1 MTRVRTGDHGGMV
14 DIDEDTQKALMLFNR
29 RDEAEKQAAAVA
41 KRLAKAER
49 AKDEAAEAVKRLQ
62 GSGGETLA
70 EAEAAWRE
78 ALETWQNIRDG
89 KEPVDEAPAED
100 VAEGIADE
108 VEDADADADATD
120 ATDATDE
127 AEAEDAT
134 DATDATEPDAEPV
147 DSTEPEPEPEPEP
160 DADAEDT
167 PAEDTTDEADEADAE
182 PVDSTEPEPDA
193 DADADAD
200 KA

>member
-1 MTRVRTGDHGGMV
+1 MV

-89 KEPVDEAPAED
+89 KESVDEAPAED
-100 VAEGIADE
+100 VAEGTA
-108 VEDADADADATD
+108 
-120 ATDATDE
+120 DE
-127 AEAEDAT
+127 AEDEDATAEADAEDAPAEDAT
-134 DATDATEPDAEPV
+134 DEIAPDAEPV
-147 DSTEPEPEPEPEP
+147 DSTEPEPEHDDTS
-160 DADAEDT
+160 DAA
-167 PAEDTTDEADEADAE
+167 
-182 PVDSTEPEPDA
+182 
-193 DADADAD
+193 

>member
-1 MTRVRTGDHGGMV
+1 MV

-29 RDEAEKQAAAVA
+29 RDEAEKQAAAAA

-49 AKDEAAEAVKRLQ
+49 AKDEAAEAVKRIQ

-89 KEPVDEAPAED
+89 KESVDEAPAED
-100 VAEGIADE
+100 VAEGTA
-108 VEDADADADATD
+108 
-120 ATDATDE
+120 DE

-134 DATDATEPDAEPV
+134 DEIEPDAEPV
-147 DSTEPEPEPEPEP
+147 DSTEPEPEH
-160 DADAEDT
+160 DNT
-167 PAEDTTDEADEADAE
+167 
-182 PVDSTEPEPDA
+182 S
-193 DADADAD
+193 DAD

>member
-29 RDEAEKQAAAVA
+29 RDEAEKQAATVA

-89 KEPVDEAPAED
+89 KESVDEAPAED
-100 VAEGIADE
+100 VAEGTADE
-108 VEDADADADATD
+108 AEDADADADD
-120 ATDATDE
+120 
-127 AEAEDAT
+127 EAEDADAPAEDTT
-134 DATDATEPDAEPV
+134 DEADEPDAEPV
-147 DSTEPEPEPEPEP
+147 DSTEPEPEH
-160 DADAEDT
+160 DDT
-167 PAEDTTDEADEADAE
+167 
-182 PVDSTEPEPDA
+182 S
-193 DADADAD
+193 DADAD

>member
-1 MTRVRTGDHGGMV
+1 MV

-29 RDEAEKQAAAVA
+29 RDEAEKQAAAAA

-70 EAEAAWRE
+70 ESEAAWRE

-100 VAEGIADE
+100 VAEGTADE
-108 VEDADADADATD
+108 AD
-120 ATDATDE
+120 E
-127 AEAEDAT
+127 
-134 DATDATEPDAEPV
+134 
-147 DSTEPEPEPEPEP
+147 
-160 DADAEDT
+160 ADAEDA
-167 PAEDTTDEADEADAE
+167 PAEDATDEADEADEADATDEIEPDAE

-200 KA
+200 ADKA

>member
-1 MTRVRTGDHGGMV
+1 MV

-29 RDEAEKQAAAVA
+29 RDEAEKQAATVA

-100 VAEGIADE
+100 VAEGTADE
-108 VEDADADADATD
+108 VEDADADATD

-127 AEAEDAT
+127 ADEAEAEDAT
-134 DATDATEPDAEPV
+134 DEIEPDAEPV
-147 DSTEPEPEPEPEP
+147 DSTEPEH
-160 DADAEDT
+160 DDN
-167 PAEDTTDEADEADAE
+167 
-182 PVDSTEPEPDA
+182 A

>member
-29 RDEAEKQAAAVA
+29 RDEAKKQAATVA

-100 VAEGIADE
+100 VAEGTADE
-108 VEDADADADATD
+108 AEDADADATD
-120 ATDATDE
+120 EADE

-134 DATDATEPDAEPV
+134 DEIEPDAEPV
-147 DSTEPEPEPEPEP
+147 DSTEPEPEH
-160 DADAEDT
+160 DDT
-167 PAEDTTDEADEADAE
+167 
-182 PVDSTEPEPDA
+182 SG
-193 DADADAD
+193 ADADAD

>member
-89 KEPVDEAPAED
+89 KESVDEAPAQD
-100 VAEGIADE
+100 LAEGA
-108 VEDADADADATD
+108 A
-120 ATDATDE
+120 DE
-127 AEAEDAT
+127 AEADDAT
-134 DATDATEPDAEPV
+134 DDATDDIEPDSEPV
-147 DSTEPEPEPEPEP
+147 DSTEPEPEH
-160 DADAEDT
+160 DDT
-167 PAEDTTDEADEADAE
+167 
-182 PVDSTEPEPDA
+182 S
-193 DADADAD
+193 DAD

>member
-1 MTRVRTGDHGGMV
+1 MV

-100 VAEGIADE
+100 LAEDTADAADE
-108 VEDADADADATD
+108 A
-120 ATDATDE
+120 
-127 AEAEDAT
+127 
-134 DATDATEPDAEPV
+134 DAEPV
-147 DSTEPEPEPEPEP
+147 DSTEPEPEH
-160 DADAEDT
+160 
-167 PAEDTTDEADEADAE
+167 DEADEADAE
-182 PVDSTEPEPDA
+182 PVDSTEPEPEHDEADEA
-193 DADADAD
+193 DA
-200 KA
+200 

>member
-1 MTRVRTGDHGGMV
+1 MV

-89 KEPVDEAPAED
+89 KESVDEAPAQD
-100 VAEGIADE
+100 LAEGAADE
-108 VEDADADADATD
+108 AEAEADEAEAEAEDAA
-120 ATDATDE
+120 DE

-134 DATDATEPDAEPV
+134 DEIEPDAEPV
-147 DSTEPEPEPEPEP
+147 DSTEPEH
-160 DADAEDT
+160 DDNA
-167 PAEDTTDEADEADAE
+167 
-182 PVDSTEPEPDA
+182 DA

>member
-1 MTRVRTGDHGGMV
+1 MV

-89 KEPVDEAPAED
+89 KESVDEAPAED
-100 VAEGIADE
+100 VAEGTADE
-108 VEDADADADATD
+108 ADDTTDEDAP
-120 ATDATDE
+120 
-127 AEAEDAT
+127 AEDAT
-134 DATDATEPDAEPV
+134 DEIEPDAEPV
-147 DSTEPEPEPEPEP
+147 DSTEPEPEH
-160 DADAEDT
+160 DDT
-167 PAEDTTDEADEADAE
+167 
-182 PVDSTEPEPDA
+182 S
-193 DADADAD
+193 DAD

>member
-1 MTRVRTGDHGGMV
+1 MV

-89 KEPVDEAPAED
+89 KESVDEAPAED
-100 VAEGIADE
+100 VAEGTADE
-108 VEDADADADATD
+108 AEDADADAD

-134 DATDATEPDAEPV
+134 DATDEAEAEDATEP
-147 DSTEPEPEPEPEP
+147 
-160 DADAEDT
+160 
-167 PAEDTTDEADEADAE
+167 DAE

-193 DADADAD
+193 DAD